1 MSFDVFMCRFE
12 NGEPVMLDMSA
23 AHEVLGP
30 HVAARDHETD
40 FLLVRT
46 AEVEEAGVYFNNPT
60 GITFNRFG
68 GDGIMDLLAVLL
80 RRLDAVLV
88 VPGGPTVIQRDE
100 DRELLPASLRD
111 EWSVVVARTGAEIDR
126 AIRAS

>member
-1 MSFDVFMCRFE
+1 MSFDIFVCRFE
-12 NGEPVMLDMSA
+12 NGEPVTLDMSA

-30 HVAARDHETD
+30 YAVVRDPETD
-40 FLLVRT
+40 FLLVST
-46 AEVEEAGVYFNNPT
+46 AEGEEASVYFNNPT

-80 RRLDAVLV
+80 RRLSAVLV
-88 VPGGPTVIQRDE
+88 VPGGPTMIQQDE

-111 EWSVVVARTGAEIDR
+111 EWPVVVARTGAEIDR

>member
-1 MSFDVFMCRFE
+1 MSFDIFVCRFE
-12 NGEPVMLDMSA
+12 NGEPATLDMSA

-30 HVAARDHETD
+30 HAVVRDPEAD
-40 FLLVRT
+40 FLLVST
-46 AEVEEAGVYFNNPT
+46 AEGEEAGVYFDNPT
-60 GITFNRFG
+60 NITFNRFG
-68 GDGIMDLLAVLL
+68 GDGIMALLAVLL

-88 VPGGPTVIQRDE
+88 VPGGPTVIRRNE

-111 EWSVVVARTGAEIDR
+111 EWPVVVARTGAEIDR

>member
-1 MSFDVFMCRFE
+1 MSFDIFVCRFK
-12 NGEPVMLDMSA
+12 NGEPAPLDMSA

-30 HVAARDHETD
+30 YAVVQDPETD
-40 FLLVRT
+40 FLLVST
-46 AEVEEAGVYFNNPT
+46 AEGEEAGVYFNSPT

-68 GDGIMDLLAVLL
+68 GDGIMDLLAALL

-88 VPGGPTVIQRDE
+88 VPGGPTIVRRGA
-100 DRELLPASLRD
+100 DRERLPATLRD
-111 EWSVVVARTGAEIDR
+111 EWPVVVARTGAEIDQ

>member
-1 MSFDVFMCRFE
+1 MSCDIFVCRFE
-12 NGEPVMLDMSA
+12 NGEPATLDMTA
-23 AHEVLGP
+23 AREVLEP
-30 HVAARDHETD
+30 YAVARDLEAD
-40 FLLVRT
+40 FLLVST
-46 AEVEEAGVYFNNPT
+46 AEGEEAGVYFNSPA

-68 GDGIMDLLAVLL
+68 GDGIMDLLAALL

-88 VPGGPTVIQRDE
+88 VPGGPTMIRRHE

-111 EWSVVVARTGAEIDR
+111 EWPVVVARTGAEIDR